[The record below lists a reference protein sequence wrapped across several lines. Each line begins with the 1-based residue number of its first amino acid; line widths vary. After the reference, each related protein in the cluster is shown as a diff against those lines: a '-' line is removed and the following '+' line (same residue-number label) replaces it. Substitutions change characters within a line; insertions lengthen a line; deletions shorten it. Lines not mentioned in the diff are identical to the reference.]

1 MNKRIFLL
9 LFAICGLILI
19 FLVTVLYAW
28 DHITFRNFKIILLAG
43 TIIWFT
49 GILVASNLRNNKN
62 YSLLLAVSA
71 LVFSGCTGQQTEN
84 EVKVWP
90 VEKAWVWS
98 EKTGWLSGCNFQ
110 PSTASNQLEMWQED
124 TFDPQTIDREL
135 GWAEQLGFNVMRV
148 YLHSYAW
155 KQDPEGFIERM
166 EEYLTVSRR
175 HGIRTIFVFFDDCW
189 NENSKPGPQPE
200 PEAGIHNSRWIQDPS
215 CDLRADTI
223 SLYPWLEEYVKDV
236 MHTFRDDARIIMWD
250 LYNEPGN
257 MGHLVTSM
265 PLLKNVFKW
274 AREEGPSQPVTSGIW
289 NLDLQELN
297 EFQVKNSDII
307 TYHNYMNREFHR
319 TWIRLLKMHGRPL
332 ICTEY
337 LARQLKSTFEDIL
350 PLLKE
355 ENVGAINWGLVAGRT
370 NTIYAWN
377 TPMPQGGE
385 PDTWFCNIFRK
396 DGTAYST
403 EEIKIIKQ
411 INGID

>member
-1 MNKRIFLL
+1 
-9 LFAICGLILI
+9 
-19 FLVTVLYAW
+19 
-28 DHITFRNFKIILLAG
+28 
-43 TIIWFT
+43 
-49 GILVASNLRNNKN
+49 
-62 YSLLLAVSA
+62 
-71 LVFSGCTGQQTEN
+71 
-84 EVKVWP
+84 
-90 VEKAWVWS
+90 
-98 EKTGWLSGCNFQ
+98 
-110 PSTASNQLEMWQED
+110 
-124 TFDPQTIDREL
+124 
-135 GWAEQLGFNVMRV
+135 
-148 YLHSYAW
+148 
-155 KQDPEGFIERM
+155 
-166 EEYLTVSRR
+166 
-175 HGIRTIFVFFDDCW
+175 
-189 NENSKPGPQPE
+189 
-200 PEAGIHNSRWIQDPS
+200 
-215 CDLRADTI
+215 
-223 SLYPWLEEYVKDV
+223 
-236 MHTFRDDARIIMWD
+236 
-250 LYNEPGN
+250 
-257 MGHLVTSM
+257 
-265 PLLKNVFKW
+265 LLKNVFKW